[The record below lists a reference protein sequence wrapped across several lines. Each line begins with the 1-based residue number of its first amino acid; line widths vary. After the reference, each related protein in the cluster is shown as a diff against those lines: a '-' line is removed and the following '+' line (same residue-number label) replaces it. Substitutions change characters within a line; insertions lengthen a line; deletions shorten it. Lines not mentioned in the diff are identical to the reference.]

1 MENFSLEN
9 LGFFCLLIGAFLGF
23 FVSLHL
29 IFTSLV
35 VRQIPELLFT
45 CSLRDIKYFRLE
57 GTSGGCLVQY
67 PLQSHWSQTRLSHL
81 LPLKGSQPLDN
92 LIAVRWTF
100 SVLSWPISIYWE
112 NQSWTGY
119 FRCGLRSVPWR
130 WIIISLDLLA
140 GSLLMQLYVQLFR
153 PPMTHS
159 CPILNLLSI
168 RVGQI
173 PFIKAPFQSGNL
185 QSA

>member
-81 LPLKGSQPLDN
+81 LPLRVSASGQLNSRSLNFLSFVLAYQHLLGKSKLDRVFQVWPEECSMKVN
-92 LIAVRWTF
+92 NHLPWSACWFLAHAALCAALPSSNDTQLSHPKPVIHQGWSDSFHQSSFPVR
-100 SVLSWPISIYWE
+100 
-112 NQSWTGY
+112 
-119 FRCGLRSVPWR
+119 
-130 WIIISLDLLA
+130 
-140 GSLLMQLYVQLFR
+140 
-153 PPMTHS
+153 
-159 CPILNLLSI
+159 
-168 RVGQI
+168 
-173 PFIKAPFQSGNL
+173 
-185 QSA
+185 